1 MALSALECSFQSPAI
16 LRSLKV
22 RGAALNSA
30 PSAPPLGDD
39 ELIPIVDGKYRK
51 AIARSLADL
60 ERESAIQ

>member
-1 MALSALECSFQSPAI
+1 VSN
-16 LRSLKV
+16 
-22 RGAALNSA
+22 GAALNCA